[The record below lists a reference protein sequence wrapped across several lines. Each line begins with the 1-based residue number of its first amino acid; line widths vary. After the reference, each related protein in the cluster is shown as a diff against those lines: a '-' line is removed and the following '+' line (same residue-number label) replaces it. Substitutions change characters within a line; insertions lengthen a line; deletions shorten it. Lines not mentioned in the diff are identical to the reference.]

1 MAVESVAVADRK
13 KVQAL
18 DAVEIRCEDKAVLIL
33 LIWIPWNEPHSSS
46 EGKLGNDIVSAV
58 VSLLVAR

>member
-1 MAVESVAVADRK
+1 MSVEAMAVADRE

-18 DAVEIRCEDKAVLIL
+18 DAVEIRCKDKAVLIL
-33 LIWIPWNEPHSSS
+33 LIWVSWYEPHSSS
-46 EGKLGNDIVSAV
+46 KGKLGNDIVSAV